1 MTNKKLSL
9 PATFQEKHRH
19 YTLDIFPEGRMG
31 TGASSAE
38 GCLATITYL
47 ADGATFLIV
56 ARYKDTEIG
65 RGHYRKHGPY
75 GQVTT
80 VEMLE
85 SKGAMIGL
93 IEVALAKREEA
104 RQVAERQ
111 ARASRLLPLPCP
123 SCGHVLGYDPS
134 DQLFAEPDGEVIST
148 CNYCGEIL
156 SLERF
161 EQHYAQRIRQIRADL
176 HHAEEAQRQM
186 LAIKT
191 KEGGSKHY
199 KRG

>member
-1 MTNKKLSL
+1 MTNKKPLL
-9 PATFQEKHRH
+9 PTSFQEKHRH

-31 TGASSAE
+31 TSASSAE

-65 RGHYRKHGPY
+65 RGHYRKYGPY

-80 VEMLE
+80 VKMLE

-93 IEVALAKREEA
+93 IEAALAKREEV
-104 RQVAERQ
+104 RQTVERQ

-123 SCGHVLGYDPS
+123 SCGHVLGYDLL
-134 DQLFAEPDGEVIST
+134 DQLFAKPDGEVMST

-161 EQHYAQRIRQIRADL
+161 EQHYAQRIRQLRADL
-176 HHAEEAQRQM
+176 QQAEEARRQV

-191 KEGGSKHY
+191 KESSSKHY
-199 KRG
+199 KKG